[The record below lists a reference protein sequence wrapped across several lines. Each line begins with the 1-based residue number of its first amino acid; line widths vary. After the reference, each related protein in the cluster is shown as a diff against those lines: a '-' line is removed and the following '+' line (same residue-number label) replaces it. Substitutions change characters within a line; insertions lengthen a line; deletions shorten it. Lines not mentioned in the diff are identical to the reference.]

1 MLFSIVLAV
10 HIIGCVLLT
19 VVVLMQSSKG
29 GALSAAFGGSG
40 GQIFGGR
47 ETATFL
53 GKATQYLAILFFLT
67 SLSLAFL
74 STGRGASRGS
84 SALRRAASQ
93 QYGTVAPEEQKN
105 IEDVLGNVP
114 QPAGE
119 AQGGAAQG
127 TPQAGQETQK
137 AGGAGQKP
145 AEAQKP
151 NPGGK

>member
-74 STGRGASRGS
+74 STGRGGSRAS

-119 AQGGAAQG
+119 AQGGAGQG

>member
-1 MLFSIVLAV
+1 MLFTIVLVV
-10 HIIGCVLLT
+10 HILGCVLLT
-19 VVVLMQSSKG
+19 VVVLMQSSRG

-53 GKATQYLAILFFLT
+53 SKATQYLAILFFLT

-74 STGRGASRGS
+74 SGTRTATKSS

-105 IEDVLGNVP
+105 IEDVIGKVP
-114 QPAGE
+114 APEQ
-119 AQGGAAQG
+119 QG
-127 TPQAGQETQK
+127 TQGAPGKTAPP
-137 AGGAGQKP
+137 GGAGQSAPSP
-145 AEAQKP
+145 AKQ

>member
-1 MLFSIVLAV
+1 MLFNIVLVV

-19 VVVLMQSSKG
+19 IVVLMQSSKG
-29 GALSAAFGGSG
+29 GALSAAFGGSS

-53 GKATQYLAILFFLT
+53 GKATQYIAILFFLT

-74 STGRGASRGS
+74 STGKGVSRES
-84 SALRRAASQ
+84 SPLRKAASQ
-93 QYGTVAPEEQKN
+93 QWGTVAPEDQKN

-114 QPAGE
+114 QPGQE
-119 AQGGAAQG
+119 AQGGTEQGSGTQG
-127 TPQAGQETQK
+127 TPEG
-137 AGGAGQKP
+137 
-145 AEAQKP
+145 